1 MKEHIHRAREEGSRG
16 AILALF
22 PSTFFHSSLVQPVL
36 PGVLIRH
43 CPGPL
48 TFRSAQPRHPGIPIH
63 PLFSVR
69 PINTF
74 PVFRLSD
81 IPHIPAH
88 FQGPLS
94 LPEVASALEA
104 SLTSSVCNSPAP
116 TRTLAR
122 IQPASALTLTHK

>member
-1 MKEHIHRAREEGSRG
+1 MKEHIHRAREEGSQG

-22 PSTFFHSSLVQPVL
+22 PSTLFHSAQLVL

-74 PVFRLSD
+74 PVFPAFRY

-88 FQGPLS
+88 FRGPLS
-94 LPEVASALEA
+94 LPEVASVLEA
-104 SLTSSVCNSPAP
+104 SLT
-116 TRTLAR
+116 
-122 IQPASALTLTHK
+122 